1 MDISFE
7 LQKLNQLLTS
17 QSERIIGL
25 EHQLSQKASRTELN
39 SGLNIKSNITEV
51 MKSIEE
57 IKNTVSYEKLKE
69 IFIDRR
75 EIEILINSK
84 INKTHTLYDEIS
96 NLKLELDGKVSVEE
110 VNSILSTKANKA
122 SVIEAM
128 HKKVNKSELE
138 EIQLKLTQIEETQIN
153 QTSQMTL
160 MKKLVDEMDMFK
172 KDSNEKILNMK
183 KDLGLISSLSNELS
197 IYKSNISSDMSS
209 LSINLN
215 TLMNEH
221 SSMKK
226 FSNDQEQKI
235 QKIDKDID
243 IFLSNI
249 KNDFIKITNSLNS
262 KMDKTE
268 IMAFNEKLEKYDS
281 ALLINEKIGNSYMKS
296 LEYEMEKMKI
306 QMKDEREG
314 MTLRIKEVHG
324 LCNVNSE
331 GIKELKLENYT
342 INERL
347 NGINVVNEEI
357 NETNKKINKLKT
369 SLEFLN
375 ENSKRKDIVFDEI
388 INEIETLRKEAKAE
402 SDSLFT
408 SLNRKVE
415 TKDFD
420 MYSNIINGLIDEIKR
435 SVHEEKEILKGI
447 QPLKLVLQQK
457 ADIEEV
463 NKALSGIYNEIDMK
477 IGLTDF
483 NSEFEKIYS
492 VMDDMNKV
500 IIKEKEKEKEKEK
513 NKEEIVNKINQLCNI
528 NENINALSISQYECV
543 LVNNNHTESGYV
555 LSFTE
560 KINTL
565 KSDFIFDKAK
575 RTYIE
580 IDNISL
586 LKINLFLISSS
597 PIEDLYSIF
606 NFDILINGDIFNSL
620 PSDHMKE
627 EGQFTYS
634 FYFYV
639 QFEKVKRNKVGL
651 FVSSKR
657 KVDSKVIENNDK
669 IKNSLNIYDINDR
682 FSSLS
687 NSLNSKYLN
696 MSTDRKEMSTNNI
709 KLVLRMEKICN

>member
-1 MDISFE
+1 MDISLE
-7 LQKLNQLLTS
+7 LQKLNQLLSS
-17 QSERIIGL
+17 QSERIVGL

-51 MKSIEE
+51 MKSIED

-69 IFIDRR
+69 SFIDRR
-75 EIEILINSK
+75 EIEIMINSK
-84 INKTHTLYDEIS
+84 VAKTQTLYDEIN
-96 NLKLELDGKVSVEE
+96 NLKLELEGKVSVEE

-138 EIQLKLTQIEETQIN
+138 EFQLKLNQLEEAQTN
-153 QTSQMTL
+153 QTSQMIL
-160 MKKLVDEMDMFK
+160 MKKLVDEMDVFK
-172 KDSNEKILNMK
+172 KESNEKIFNMK
-183 KDLGLISSLSNELS
+183 KELGLISSLSNELS
-197 IYKSNISSDMSS
+197 IYKSNISSDISS

-221 SSMKK
+221 STMKRL
-226 FSNDQEQKI
+226 SNDHEQKI

-262 KMDKTE
+262 KTDKTE
-268 IMAFNEKLEKYDS
+268 MMTFNEKLEKYDS
-281 ALLINEKIGNSYMKS
+281 ALLINEKIVNSYMKS
-296 LEYEMEKMKI
+296 LEYEIEKMKI

-324 LCNVNSE
+324 ISNVNSE

-347 NGINVVNEEI
+347 TGINVVNEEI
-357 NETNKKINKLKT
+357 NEINKKINKLKT

-375 ENSKRKDIVFDEI
+375 ENSKRKDIVFNEI
-388 INEIETLRKEAKAE
+388 INEIEILRKEAKAE
-402 SDSLFT
+402 SDSFFI
-408 SLNRKVE
+408 SLNKKVE
-415 TKDFD
+415 IKDFD
-420 MYSNIINGLIDEIKR
+420 LYSNIINGLIDEIKR
-435 SVHEEKEILKGI
+435 SVNEEKEILKGI

-500 IIKEKEKEKEKEK
+500 IIKEREKEKEKEK
-513 NKEEIVNKINQLCNI
+513 NKDEIVNKINQLSNI
-528 NENINALSISQYECV
+528 SEHINSMSISQYECV
-543 LVNNNHTESGYV
+543 VNNNHTESGYV

-560 KINTL
+560 KVNTL

-586 LKINLFLISSS
+586 LKINLLLISSS

-606 NFDILINGDIFNSL
+606 NFDILINGDIFHSILSN
-620 PSDHMKE
+620 HMKE

-634 FYFYV
+634 FHFYV

-657 KVDSKVIENNDK
+657 KIDSKVNENNDK
-669 IKNSLNIYDINDR
+669 VKNSLNIYDINDR

-696 MSTDRKEMSTNNI
+696 MSTDRKDTSPNNV
-709 KLVLRMEKICN
+709 KLVFRMEKICN

>member
-1 MDISFE
+1 MDISLE

-209 LSINLN
+209 ISINLN

-268 IMAFNEKLEKYDS
+268 MMAFNEKLEKYDS

-543 LVNNNHTESGYV
+543 LVNNNYTESGYV